1 MINVTLVSWMKRTDQ
16 VKLHRLLLVHIG
28 NKVEPEQVV
37 GWELEEDLMTALNK
51 IKEVVTK
58 DDDKTLQI
66 LALRQ
71 L

>member
-1 MINVTLVSWMKRTDQ
+1 M
-16 VKLHRLLLVHIG
+16 
-28 NKVEPEQVV
+28 EPEQIV

-51 IKEVVTK
+51 IEEVVTK
-58 DDDKTLQI
+58 DDNKTLQI